1 MTASSPKVRLASGIG
16 WMAGWFATAAVSA
29 SAGGAS
35 PADPYADFSP
45 GEASTAPEGELEE
58 IYRVQPGYLDP
69 LGFERPLDWMSEQL
83 VDFYRRT
90 GFRLGFAHTML
101 FAQPTGG
108 LSDHSGAAGD
118 LDLVT
123 SWTLLGRGTE
133 NTGRLVATVEY
144 RYDIGA
150 QPPSVIGRQNG
161 TLINTVNTFNDRG
174 GEVRDA
180 YCIQRLFDAR
190 LRILVGR
197 ADISDYVGAHLMQN
211 ANNSLVSR
219 HFAANPAVPFPGHGP
234 MAGFSLRPTEL
245 FYTRLRTSF

>member
-1 MTASSPKVRLASGIG
+1 
-16 WMAGWFATAAVSA
+16 VSA
-29 SAGGAS
+29 KNDTM
-35 PADPYADFSP
+35 PANGNDGMDPWLPMVVIAMGQALMSFHAAALPISMS
-45 GEASTAPEGELEE
+45 GMVESSNTAPTTVGTVV
-58 IYRVQPGYLDP
+58 IMYSMGVSGFVM
-69 LGFERPLDWMSEQL
+69 LGAKLGQRFGSKLFFQSAVGMIL
-83 VDFYRRT
+83 VA
-90 GFRLGFAHTML
+90 LIMM
-101 FAQPTGG
+101 
-108 LSDHSGAAGD
+108 
-118 LDLVT
+118 VT
-123 SWTLLGRGTE
+123 SVLMELSGDVDSLRGTE